1 VGVTAVVLAAGFSRR
16 FGSPKQL
23 FEIDGEALVHRAA
36 RVARAVAP
44 TVVVIPRNAL
54 AIREALRDL
63 EVDLVENDE
72 ADEGIA
78 SSIRAGVRSCEG
90 DVLLTV
96 CDQPG
101 VTSAHLQNLIDTS
114 APIAASA
121 YAGTVGVPALFS
133 SMYRHELLALRGD
146 AGAKALLSVHA
157 AEVRMVPLA
166 DGGDIDLRIVG

>member
-1 VGVTAVVLAAGFSRR
+1 MGLTAIVLAAGFSRR
-16 FGSPKQL
+16 FGSTKQL
-23 FEIDGEALVHRAA
+23 FEIDGEPLVHRAA
-36 RVARAVAP
+36 RVACAVAP
-44 TVVVIPRNAL
+44 AVVVIPRNAP

-90 DVLLTV
+90 DVLLTL

-101 VTSAHLQNLIDTS
+101 VTSAHLQNLIDTR

-121 YAGTVGVPALFS
+121 
-133 SMYRHELLALRGD
+133 
-146 AGAKALLSVHA
+146 
-157 AEVRMVPLA
+157 
-166 DGGDIDLRIVG
+166 

>member
-1 VGVTAVVLAAGFSRR
+1 MGVTAVVLAAGFSRR

-23 FEIDGEALVHRAA
+23 FEIDSEPLVHRAA

-44 TVVVIPRNAL
+44 AVVVIPRNAP

-63 EVDLVENDE
+63 HVDLVENDE

-78 SSIRAGVRSCEG
+78 SSIRAGVRRCEG
-90 DVLLTV
+90 DVLLML

-101 VTSAHLQNLIDTS
+101 VTSAHLQNLIDCGG
-114 APIAASA
+114 PIAASA
-121 YAGTVGVPALFS
+121 YQDTVGVPAFFS

-146 AGAKALLSVHA
+146 SGAKTLLTGHV

-166 DGGDIDLRIVG
+166 DSDDIDLPTG